1 VARFWSGS
9 GGAGCGA
16 RDEERCQ
23 PEGWRYRGHGENGRR
38 QACLP
43 AGRLRPYH
51 CKRKRWRPEGFRYKC
66 GPAGLGTRGEERCQP
81 EGWRYRATAKT
92 GGAGRKSR
100 TALRHGGPL
109 ALKAKGA
116 APDTT
121 PIGRLALPGD
131 GPLDFAR
138 DYAARSGRGMR
149 GKERCQPEGWRYKG
163 QGENGRRQACLPVGG
178 LRPYRG
184 KRKRWRPPTSVGT
197 GSGWR
202 YMVLGRRRQSGD
214 WPSFASTAAGRRSQ
228 GDAVVALRTSMKSAQ
243 PGVAVLRKAT
253 SESEGRTAPPVAAQ
267 RMGDS
272 PLSPYGPG
280 VTIGGNAPENC
291 DLDAPIHRFPRMEH
305 FSKSLPVSLTPL
317 INLTVLI
324 RNTSRA

>member
-1 VARFWSGS
+1 MCRA
-9 GGAGCGA
+9 
-16 RDEERCQ
+16 
-23 PEGWRYRGHGENGRR
+23 
-38 QACLP
+38 LP
-43 AGRLRPYH
+43 AGRQATGLRKTIEEIKLGGVYPGLPPSPNAFGGYGAAGTPWARLFRPYGAGY
-51 CKRKRWRPEGFRYKC
+51 RVWRDF
-66 GPAGLGTRGEERCQP
+66 GLGAAARGAGP
-81 EGWRYRATAKT
+81 GMKKDASLKAGATGATAKT
-92 GGAGRKSR
+92 GGDGRKSR
-100 TALRHGGPL
+100 TAP
-109 ALKAKGA
+109 LKAKGA

-163 QGENGRRQACLPVGG
+163 QGENGRRQACLPVGR

-184 KRKRWRPPTSVGT
+184 ERKRWRPPTSVGT

-214 WPSFASTAAGRRSQ
+214 WRSQ

-272 PLSPYGPG
+272 PLSPYRPG

-291 DLDAPIHRFPRMEH
+291 DLDANKHRFPRMEH

-317 INLTVLI
+317 INVTVLI

>member
-1 VARFWSGS
+1 VR
-9 GGAGCGA
+9 GAGPGMKKDASLKAGA
-16 RDEERCQ
+16 TGATAKTGGDKPAC
-23 PEGWRYRGHGENGRR
+23 R
-38 QACLP
+38 QAGSAP
-43 AGRLRPYH
+43 TTAREKDG
-51 CKRKRWRPEGFRYKC
+51 
-66 GPAGLGTRGEERCQP
+66 GPKASATNAGLRGSARGAKKDASP
-81 EGWRYRATAKT
+81 RAGATRATAKT
-92 GGAGRKSR
+92 GGDGRKSR
-100 TALRHGGPL
+100 TAP
-109 ALKAKGA
+109 LKAKGA

-131 GPLDFAR
+131 G
-138 DYAARSGRGMR
+138 
-149 GKERCQPEGWRYKG
+149 
-163 QGENGRRQACLPVGG
+163 RRQACLPAGR
-178 LRPYRG
+178 LRPYQG

-214 WPSFASTAAGRRSQ
+214 WRSQ

-243 PGVAVLRKAT
+243 PGVGVLRKAA
-253 SESEGRTAPPVAAQ
+253 SESERRTAPPVAAR
-267 RMGDS
+267 RMGDA
-272 PLSPYGPG
+272 PLSPYRPG

-291 DLDAPIHRFPRMEH
+291 DLDANQHRFPRMEH